1 MELKNSKKSYQYFV
15 TRFHNIEKNI
25 GTLET
30 QIQECRVQIGELE
43 RERQVEV
50 EKLRMLRKKVTNV
63 KKVEEKL
70 LTELVA
76 KEVKIVGEINKL

>member
-1 MELKNSKKSYQYFV
+1 
-15 TRFHNIEKNI
+15 
-25 GTLET
+25 
-30 QIQECRVQIGELE
+30 
-43 RERQVEV
+43 
-50 EKLRMLRKKVTNV
+50 MLRKKVTNV

>member
-1 MELKNSKKSYQYFV
+1 M
-15 TRFHNIEKNI
+15 
-25 GTLET
+25 
-30 QIQECRVQIGELE
+30 E

-63 KKVEEKL
+63 KKIEEKL

-76 KEVKIVGEINKL
+76 KEVKIVGEINKLE